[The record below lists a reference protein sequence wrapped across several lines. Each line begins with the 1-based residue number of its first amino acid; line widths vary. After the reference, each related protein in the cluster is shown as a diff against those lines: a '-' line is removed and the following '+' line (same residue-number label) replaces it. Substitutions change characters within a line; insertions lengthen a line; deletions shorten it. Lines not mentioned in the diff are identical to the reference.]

1 MQLIRLLTAC
11 TLLSLSFS
19 ACNSDDDTQPMA
31 GKGGPTS
38 LRVTPFHHDKA
49 NTIDSCT
56 VYIKYNAQDAPSGG
70 VYDDS
75 AKVQGAG
82 NGVPAQ
88 ATFPGLQ
95 PGNYYLF
102 GRGYDPLISQVVR
115 GGSPFTIP
123 TEKVTYDVFLP
134 VGEE

>member
-1 MQLIRLLTAC
+1 MQALRAFAACALLA
-11 TLLSLSFS
+11 LSFS
-19 ACNSDDDTQPMA
+19 ACKSDDDTQPVA

-38 LRVTPFHHDKA
+38 LRVTPRHHSVP
-49 NTIDSCT
+49 IDSCI
-56 VYIKYNAQDAPSGG
+56 VYIKYNAQDVPAGG

-75 AKVQGAG
+75 AQTQGEG

-88 ATFPGLQ
+88 ATFPNLR
-95 PGNYYLF
+95 PGNYYIF
-102 GRGYDPLISQVVR
+102 GRGFDRAGPYAVR
-115 GGSPFTIP
+115 GGTPFTIP